1 MVKKILFV
9 LILSMPLLFSC
20 KAAKNG
26 QQTHTSEPQ
35 LVVPSEPEETETIE
49 SEVME
54 PAEDMADAAPVYEE
68 AVEEPDIILGEPV
81 EDMASDESEKGAD
94 AADHDDPSVYFKL
107 GVAYSNEGQYMEA
120 IESYKNAARIIRSDY
135 VIVHYN
141 LGATYLMVND
151 RKAAFEEYK
160 TLKGIDPQTADKLYN
175 TAVQKAISDTD
186 NRFMLQVGAYK
197 NIAYAEEILEKLKS
211 HFIYA
216 YIEKG
221 TNFNKVRVPGLNNRQ
236 EAEALKKD
244 LIKKFGLVPYIIET
258 SVNTAS

>member
-20 KAAKNG
+20 NAAKNG

-35 LVVPSEPEETETIE
+35 LVVSSEPEETEVIE
-49 SEVME
+49 AEVME
-54 PAEDMADAAPVYEE
+54 PAEDMADAAPVEE
-68 AVEEPDIILGEPV
+68 AVEEPDIILAEPV

-94 AADHDDPSVYFKL
+94 AAGHDDPSVYFKL

-151 RKAAFEEYK
+151 RQAALEEYK
-160 TLKGIDPQTADKLYN
+160 TLKSIDPQTADKLYN

-211 HFIYA
+211 NFIYA

-221 TNFNKVRVPGLNNRQ
+221 TNFNKVRVPGLKSRT
-236 EAEALKKD
+236 EAEALKKEM
-244 LIKKFGLVPYIIET
+244 IKKYGLVPYIIET